1 MPTHSNSHKSKG
13 HTRESA
19 AQSRKHAKAKGRK
32 TRRATESSQAVVSE
46 YAKKLREGKNV
57 GAMFLAVVE
66 SAPGGGRFEVKD
78 VKSNEV
84 VKAHLTPALSMK
96 AAKYAN
102 SSASFAV
109 RKGSHV
115 LVDGDI
121 IRAVVPH
128 GRLSAVKEGNE
139 SSGSKNSVFSHSSHG
154 GSRTRKNRH

>member
-13 HTRESA
+13 HKGESA
-19 AQSRKHAKAKGRK
+19 AQRAKHAK
-32 TRRATESSQAVVSE
+32 TRGKKMHRATESSNLVVSE
-46 YAKKLREGKNV
+46 YTRKLREGKNV

-121 IRAVVPH
+121 IRAVIPH

-139 SSGSKNSVFSHSSHG
+139 SSGSKNSVFSRG
-154 GSRTRKNRH
+154 GSKTRKNRH

>member
-13 HTRESA
+13 HKRESA
-19 AQSRKHAKAKGRK
+19 AESRKHAKVKGRK
-32 TRRATESSQAVVSE
+32 TRRATESSNLVVSE

-66 SAPGGGRFEVKD
+66 SAPGGGRFDVKD

-84 VKAHLTPALSMK
+84 VKAHLTPALSMR

-102 SSASFAV
+102 STASIAV

-115 LVDGDI
+115 LVDGNI

-128 GRLSAVKEGNE
+128 GRLSAVKEESE
-139 SSGSKNSVFSHSSHG
+139 SSGSKNSVFSRSS
-154 GSRTRKNRH
+154 SATRKNRS